1 VLGEL
6 SALLDRLNFPEAL
19 PEAFGLNRTATWMFW
34 PAAMVSGK
42 PSPGSVNSDYS
53 PALKRWSLKPFE
65 AESVSRRLAWDPTTT
80 LPKSRLEGE
89 TPRVADCTAPP
100 VPTPQSQLGIQGIL
114 MRVIVPVVF
123 PAAKGLNLMV
133 N

>member
-1 VLGEL
+1 
-6 SALLDRLNFPEAL
+6 
-19 PEAFGLNRTATWMFW
+19 
-34 PAAMVSGK
+34 MVRGK
-42 PSPGSVNSDYS
+42 PSPGSVNSELFTR
-53 PALKRWSLKPFE
+53 AEEMVTEPFE
-65 AESVSRRLAWDPTTT
+65 AESVSRRLARDPTTT

-100 VPTPQSQLGIQGIL
+100 VPHTLRVNLGFKALL